1 MRRLAFY
8 LFLMIANFTMTDVIA
23 QNNNSF
29 LKEVEKE
36 KKNQIDSLLLFNV
49 EKHKLE
55 YLAVLPSIN
64 YNFFENS
71 FNVGISLSNLA
82 GFYQTKHR
90 NKIEIERL
98 KLQMNQQL
106 QTDLQ
111 IIEKEYELIRDTY
124 EILRMELD
132 NTTLSSEIFNL
143 KKAQY
148 ENNKITLEDWLT
160 IQKNNQDQN
169 LLLFAKRKNIISK
182 MKQFEAKIRKNVFVA
197 ELQYFAAL

>member
-23 QNNNSF
+23 HNNNSF